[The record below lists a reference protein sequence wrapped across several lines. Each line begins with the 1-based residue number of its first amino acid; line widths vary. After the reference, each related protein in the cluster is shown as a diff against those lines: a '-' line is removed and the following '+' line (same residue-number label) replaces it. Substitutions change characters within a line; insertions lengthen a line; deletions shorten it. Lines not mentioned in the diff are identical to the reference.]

1 MTFETV
7 TNMTVSSD
15 TSKKLEKSQ
24 AELRAILEQKLKSI
38 KPAMEKGIKA
48 YEKAL
53 KEGVFEDQESEP
65 EGSGERRKE
74 TMQEKLI
81 MLLDHAEKMKKQ
93 LESKEILSQVRGE
106 FSTTYTHPDGTQ
118 ETITLNLE
126 QKLKEFSDFYQKT
139 NLDLPTDF
147 EDTIYE
153 LWEKHQTVI
162 EQSIEQNGFDD
173 ILLIPGNI
181 PLPELVEKM
190 KMENGYFFYRVK
202 EDFSDV
208 TSQHVDKPR
217 IILYHKTETLSEI
230 SQKTGL
236 DVHLNITGTDAQ
248 KLYQAHPANYLG
260 TLEDTLILE
269 RKYLEDTRKHLSD
282 YTKKSAQW
290 LPGSKAG
297 ARLVDSCWRPG
308 NRELVVGADD
318 LEGQDGNLGVRPSR
332 CFF

>member
-1 MTFETV
+1 
-7 TNMTVSSD
+7 
-15 TSKKLEKSQ
+15 
-24 AELRAILEQKLKSI
+24 
-38 KPAMEKGIKA
+38 
-48 YEKAL
+48 
-53 KEGVFEDQESEP
+53 
-65 EGSGERRKE
+65 
-74 TMQEKLI
+74 MQEKLI

-318 LEGQDGNLGVRPSR
+318 LESQSGHLGVRPSR
-332 CFF
+332 CFILRFANILSSLESFFLFPEASVPSPDIFCCL